1 MQRLNCG
8 NAPTKTALCLSTPK
22 SANSYREVPLCGL
35 ALQLCQ
41 RFKEKEKSAY
51 LLTGNQNIPDPRTLQ
66 YRFAKFA
73 ADCNLAGVHFHTL
86 RHSFATRLMELGI
99 DVQTV
104 SALLGHQSA
113 RTTLDFYGHSLSE
126 RQTHA
131 AALLNAC

>member
-1 MQRLNCG
+1 MG
-8 NAPTKTALCLSTPK
+8 TPK
-22 SANSYREVPLCGL
+22 SQRSRRVLPIPEFLL
-35 ALQLCQ
+35 ALL
-41 RFKEKEKSAY
+41 KSAWIAAGKAEGY
-51 LLTGNQNIPDPRTLQ
+51 VFGKGGRATEPRTLQ
-66 YRFAKFA
+66 RRFRRLSRALG
-73 ADCNLAGVHFHTL
+73 LAGVHFHTL

-126 RQTHA
+126 RQIHA

>member
-1 MQRLNCG
+1 MKAAWIAAGKAQG
-8 NAPTKTALCLSTPK
+8 
-22 SANSYREVPLCGL
+22 
-35 ALQLCQ
+35 
-41 RFKEKEKSAY
+41 Y
-51 LLTGNQNIPDPRTLQ
+51 LFGKGGRAAEPRTLQ
-66 YRFAKFA
+66 RRFRRLSRA
-73 ADCNLAGVHFHTL
+73 LGLIGVHFHTL